1 MFIYNRRDINVH
13 FTFSHSRF
21 CTDSKGLPPPANP
34 WTSANFVGSRSM
46 LARFSRYE
54 HAIKTIRSTIRGVLE
69 VRNGKKLATLI
80 CDKCF
85 YGECGKDD

>member
-1 MFIYNRRDINVH
+1 MNCII
-13 FTFSHSRF
+13 
-21 CTDSKGLPPPANP
+21 
-34 WTSANFVGSRSM
+34 GSRSM
-46 LARFSRYE
+46 LTRFSRYE

>member
-1 MFIYNRRDINVH
+1 MFIYNNSIVDSSLFEQVH
-13 FTFSHSRF
+13 SGSFI
-21 CTDSKGLPPPANP
+21 
-34 WTSANFVGSRSM
+34 GSRSM
-46 LARFSRYE
+46 LTRFSRYE

-80 CDKCF
+80 CDKYF